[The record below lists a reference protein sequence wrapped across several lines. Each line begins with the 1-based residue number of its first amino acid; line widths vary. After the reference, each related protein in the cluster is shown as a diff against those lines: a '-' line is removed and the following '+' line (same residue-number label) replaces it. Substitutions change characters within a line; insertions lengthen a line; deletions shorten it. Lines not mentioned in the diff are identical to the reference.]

1 MFVEFEKDP
10 GLLFALELREGGV
23 MPSMAPLSGGNK
35 DGNGSGRGRGV
46 PFGGR
51 FGPPASPSGVD
62 AAGKRKAATG
72 LPETRVSKYEF
83 CLLWK
88 FFGNNMAFGSV

>member
-1 MFVEFEKDP
+1 
-10 GLLFALELREGGV
+10 

-35 DGNGSGRGRGV
+35 DGDGPGKGRGI

-51 FGPPASPSGVD
+51 FGLPDESPSRGE

-72 LPETRVSKYEF
+72 LSETRVSKYEL
-83 CLLWK
+83 C
-88 FFGNNMAFGSV
+88 V